1 MTTQPTIKDTRRMRD
16 NLLERME
23 ALKAKLRSSSPEDQD
38 RINGDIQQLSEEVR
52 GLDTVLQEL
61 LTNRKGL

>member
-1 MTTQPTIKDTRRMRD
+1 MRD